1 MRAIKCFLLL
11 SSSLLSVALPAPLSA
26 QEGTQ
31 SVGLVLS
38 GGGAKGIAHIGAIK
52 ALEDN
57 DIPIDCITGTS
68 MGAIVG
74 GLYAAGYSP
83 DDMMALIASPAFGY
97 MAQGKID
104 PEYNYYFSQTRPSPQ
119 LFSYSFGPKQSVES
133 TVYNPQSLIG
143 PEPMAFGF
151 MEIFGLATAH
161 WQGAFDRLFV
171 PFRSVAS
178 DMTHRRPHVFA
189 SGDLGTAV
197 RASMSFPLIF
207 QAIEIDSAVY
217 YDGGIFDN
225 FPVDAMHADFRPS
238 VTLGFDVSSPDK
250 GRPTTFL
257 DQLDQLVT
265 RPQSYAVPEN
275 EGIKIRIDV
284 TEYGLLDFQAAKAIY
299 KAGYDRTV
307 EMLDSIRGRVTARR
321 SAADV
326 EARRAKFS
334 RSTPAMSFTGVDVS
348 GGTPEQ
354 NRYIRYLFEPDR
366 KTDTLTVDR
375 ARLAYYRAIATGR
388 LEAVQPTA
396 LPLDTAGHFRLA
408 LKTKIK
414 KDFSVG
420 AGAYLTSS
428 DNSFLYFRAGYSNL
442 SFNSLNTDLE
452 LWLGQSYLAGSFTGT
467 LFVATHTPSALRLNL
482 VASRRKY
489 HESERFFFRD
499 NQPAAISDHEYFG
512 TLSWAVAA
520 GRTGA
525 FDAGIGGG
533 RIYNNFYGHTNPDYA
548 LQPGNIGL
556 NLGKLYVAYA
566 ASTLDDPVYPTSGFS
581 RKGVVAGLT
590 GTATINRNT
599 PGPQSKQ
606 NLHWAQLRW
615 TERDYFDLHPHW
627 SLGLEGEL
635 MLSTRRLVDDYYA
648 ALTIAPA
655 FVPTPAADNVFN
667 TAFRADNYLAV
678 SAVPVYRYNS
688 RLSARLT
695 ASAFIPARAIVE
707 TPDGGARK
715 ARWFGSAH
723 FFGELNVAYRLPFAT
738 LSAYGNY
745 ATGIHRFSG
754 GIALGIYITAPKFLQ

>member
-1 MRAIKCFLLL
+1 MTAIKCFLLL
-11 SSSLLSVALPAPLSA
+11 SSSLLALALPAPLTA
-26 QEGTQ
+26 QEGSQ

-57 DIPIDCITGTS
+57 EIPIDCITGTS

-83 DDMMALIASPAFGY
+83 DEMMALIASQAFGY
-97 MAQGKID
+97 MAQGKVD
-104 PEYNYYFSQTRPSPQ
+104 PEYNYYFSQTPTTPQ
-119 LFSYSFGPKQSVES
+119 LFSFSFGPKQSVES
-133 TVYNPQSLIG
+133 SVYNPQSIIG

-151 MEIFGLATAH
+151 MEIFGPATAH
-161 WQGAFDRLFV
+161 CRGDFDRLFV

-225 FPVDAMHADFRPS
+225 FPVDAMHADFSPS

-257 DQLDQLVT
+257 NQLDQLVS
-265 RPQSYAVPEN
+265 RPQSYTVPES

-299 KAGYDRTV
+299 KAGYDRTL

-321 SAADV
+321 CADDV
-326 EARRAKFS
+326 EARREKF
-334 RSTPAMSFTGVDVS
+334 RRDTPAMTFTGVDVT

-354 NRYIRYLFEPDR
+354 NRYIRYLFQTDSEH
-366 KTDTLTVDR
+366 DTLTVDR

-388 LEAVQPTA
+388 LNAIQPNAVPI
-396 LPLDTAGHFRLA
+396 DTAGHFCLS

-428 DNSFLYFRAGYSNL
+428 DNSFLYLRAGYSNL
-442 SFNSLNTDLE
+442 SFNSVNTDLE

-467 LFVATHTPSALRLNL
+467 LFVATPTPSALRLNM

-499 NQPAAISDHEYFG
+499 NQTAAISDHEYFG
-512 TLSWAVAA
+512 TLSWAMAA

-525 FDAGIGGG
+525 FDAGLGGG
-533 RIYNNFYGHTNPDYA
+533 RIYNNFYSHTNPDYA

-556 NLGKLYVAYA
+556 NLGKLYLAYA
-566 ASTLDDPVYPTSGFS
+566 ASTLDDPIYPTSGYS
-581 RKGVVAGLT
+581 RRGDISALT
-590 GTATINRNT
+590 GTAKINRNT
-599 PGPQSKQ
+599 SGQFSMH
-606 NLHWAQLRW
+606 NLHWLQLHW

-635 MLSTRRLVDDYYA
+635 MFSTRRLLNDYYA

-655 FVPTPAADNVFN
+655 FIPTPAADNVFN
-667 TAFRADNYLAV
+667 AAFRADNYLAL
-678 SAVPVYRYNS
+678 SAVPVYRYNNQ
-688 RLSARLT
+688 LSARLT
-695 ASAFIPARAIVE
+695 ASAFVPARAIVE
-707 TPDGGARK
+707 TPDGGARN

-738 LSAYGNY
+738 LSAYCNY